1 MLAHRNMQRHPS
13 TMSRLVLPLIF
24 GVLLISKP
32 LPSQAQDES
41 LAGSFLSGTIL
52 TKITNLIKNYF
63 LRLMQIY

>member
-32 LPSQAQDES
+32 SPAQAQDES
-41 LAGSFLSGTIL
+41 LAGSFLSGKNS
-52 TKITNLIKNYF
+52 TKKNLHYIFY
-63 LRLMQIY
+63 RSY